1 MIKKLLLLLIT
12 LCCFTVQSQN
22 SKKPNIIMM
31 IGDGMGL
38 SHISSGMYSNNNYTS
53 LERSKY
59 IGLIKTHSSNR
70 LITDSAAAGTAMS
83 SGIKTKNTV
92 VGMDDNYKP
101 VKNILEICK
110 DFGYSTGVVV
120 TSTIVHATPAS
131 YYSKVKSRYQYEDI
145 SSQLAKSG
153 INFFVGGG
161 ERYFNDRADNRNLFT
176 EMEDYYFATS
186 LETYENSNS
195 DKIGYLTSYD
205 DPTEKHFGRE
215 PSLPSLVEATIK
227 KLEDLDKPFFLLIEG
242 SQIDWGS
249 HDNDTEHMI
258 SEMIEFDNTI
268 KTVFDFI
275 DNDDNT
281 LVVITADHE
290 TGGTAITGG
299 DLSKSKVKNEYVS
312 GSHTATMVPVFS
324 SGYKAHNFKG
334 VYDNTEIF
342 NKLFEIVNQ

>member
-1 MIKKLLLLLIT
+1 MIKKTLILLIT

-38 SHISSGMYSNNNYTS
+38 SQISSGMYSNNNYTS

-59 IGLIKTHSSNR
+59 VGLIKTHSSNR

-110 DFGYSTGVVV
+110 DFGYSTGIVV

-161 ERYFNDRADNRNLFT
+161 ERYFNDRSDNRNLFT

-186 LETYENSNS
+186 IETFKNSNS

-205 DPTEKHFGRE
+205 DPAEKHLGRE

-242 SQIDWGS
+242 S
-249 HDNDTEHMI
+249 
-258 SEMIEFDNTI
+258 
-268 KTVFDFI
+268 K
-275 DNDDNT
+275 
-281 LVVITADHE
+281 
-290 TGGTAITGG
+290 
-299 DLSKSKVKNEYVS
+299 
-312 GSHTATMVPVFS
+312 
-324 SGYKAHNFKG
+324 
-334 VYDNTEIF
+334 
-342 NKLFEIVNQ
+342 

>member
-1 MIKKLLLLLIT
+1 MIKKTLFLLIT
-12 LCCFTVQSQN
+12 LSCFTVQSQN

-38 SHISSGMYSNNNYTS
+38 SQISSGMYSNNNYTS

-59 IGLIKTHSSNR
+59 VGLIKTHSSSN

-83 SGIKTKNTV
+83 SGVKTKNRV

-101 VKNILEICK
+101 VKSILEVCK
-110 DFGYSTGVVV
+110 DLGYSTGIIV

-145 SSQLAKSG
+145 ASQLAKSG

-161 ERYFNDRADNRNLFT
+161 ERYFNNRSDNRNLLA
-176 EMEDYYFATS
+176 EMEDYFFATS
-186 LETYENSNS
+186 IDKYKNNNSN
-195 DKIGYLTSYD
+195 KIGYLTSYD
-205 DPTEKHFGRE
+205 DPIEKHKGRE
-215 PSLPSLVEATIK
+215 PSLPSLVESTIQ
-227 KLEDLDKPFFLLIEG
+227 KLENLDKPFFLLIE
-242 SQIDWGS
+242 SAQIDWGG
-249 HDNDTEHMI
+249 HDNDPKHMN

-290 TGGTAITGG
+290 TGGAAITGG
-299 DLSKSKVKNEYVS
+299 DLLKSKVKNKYVS

>member
-12 LCCFTVQSQN
+12 LFCFTVQSQN
-22 SKKPNIIMM
+22 SKRPNIIMM
-31 IGDGMGL
+31 IGDGVGL

-59 IGLIKTHSSNR
+59 VGLIKTHSSNR

-110 DFGYSTGVVV
+110 DFGYSTGIIV

-161 ERYFNDRADNRNLFT
+161 ERYFNDRSDNRNLFT

-186 LETYENSNS
+186 LETYKNSNS

-205 DPTEKHFGRE
+205 DPREKHLGRE

-249 HDNDTEHMI
+249 HDNDPEHMI

-299 DLSKSKVKNEYVS
+299 NLSKSKVKNEYVS

-334 VYDNTEIF
+334 IYDNTKIF